1 MVALLLFFIFQ
12 GKEGGSIY
20 VSKAASSIS
29 VYMSAQ
35 RSIFSFN
42 SQIQLYTQISAQ
54 SSIFSTQFSDFS
66 IKYPTKSLISYSKFK
81 KQQHIAAKTRK
92 IIKITRLQIS
102 SVFKWPTF
110 QWNSS
115 TCQFLTTKQCRKTWL
130 LILASVQP
138 VSAQTMACTL
148 LLQQHQNQYCSMSFK
163 IYICYQPS
171 TVFSFSV
178 GLCIGYINHSFAS
191 K

>member
-1 MVALLLFFIFQ
+1 
-12 GKEGGSIY
+12 
-20 VSKAASSIS
+20 
-29 VYMSAQ
+29 MSAQ
-35 RSIFSFN
+35 SSSFSFCMYVSSILKDQLKAAFLVLN
-42 SQIQLYTQISAQ
+42 IQIQLYTQISAQ

-102 SVFKWPTF
+102 SVFKWPIF

-115 TCQFLTTKQCRKTWL
+115 TCQFLTSNQCRKTWL
-130 LILASVQP
+130 LIPASVQL
-138 VSAQTMACTL
+138 VSA
-148 LLQQHQNQYCSMSFK
+148 SSFK

-171 TVFSFSV
+171 TVFSF
-178 GLCIGYINHSFAS
+178 
-191 K
+191 

>member
-20 VSKAASSIS
+20 
-29 VYMSAQ
+29 MSAQ
-35 RSIFSFN
+35 SSIFSFVYISAQSSILVLN
-42 SQIQLYTQISAQ
+42 IQIQLYTQISAQ
-54 SSIFSTQFSDFS
+54 SSIFSTQFSACS
-66 IKYPTKSLISYSKFK
+66 IKNPTKSLISCSKFK

-102 SVFKWPTF
+102 SVFKWPIF

-115 TCQFLTTKQCRKTWL
+115 TCQFLTTNQCRKTWL

-171 TVFSFSV
+171 TVFSF
-178 GLCIGYINHSFAS
+178 
-191 K
+191 